1 VIRALSSLGFTVVR
15 VGHHIALRRAKQ
27 DGGTDT
33 MTLPNHRTIK
43 ASTLR
48 TAISLAG
55 ISREE
60 FLEAYSRS

>member
-1 VIRALSSLGFTVVR
+1 
-15 VGHHIALRRAKQ
+15 
-27 DGGTDT
+27 
-33 MTLPNHRTIK
+33 MTLPNHRTLK